1 MGIADIWMRSS
12 GSDLRFHIATVLGI
26 SMDDWNI
33 LAPNSGLFNSRGSL
47 LSEEMWKQM
56 LQLSLVFRR
65 FYTTD
70 ENGSQEQGQW
80 IRLLGLPVVG
90 DSNARS
96 SRSSST
102 IISAKTKKAI
112 LTLLEF
118 HPRLAKTGT
127 LRSREFRGMF
137 RAEFLANKKR
147 QEAEFLS

>member
-1 MGIADIWMRSS
+1 M
-12 GSDLRFHIATVLGI
+12 
-26 SMDDWNI
+26 
-33 LAPNSGLFNSRGSL
+33 
-47 LSEEMWKQM
+47 SEEMWKQM

-90 DSNARS
+90 DSNAHS

-102 IISAKTKKAI
+102 IISAEDKESDSLSPMSKDAVFN
-112 LTLLEF
+112 LLEF
-118 HPRLAKTGT
+118 QHWLEKTGK

-137 RAEFLANKKR
+137 LAEFMANKKR
-147 QEAEFLS
+147 KEAEFLS